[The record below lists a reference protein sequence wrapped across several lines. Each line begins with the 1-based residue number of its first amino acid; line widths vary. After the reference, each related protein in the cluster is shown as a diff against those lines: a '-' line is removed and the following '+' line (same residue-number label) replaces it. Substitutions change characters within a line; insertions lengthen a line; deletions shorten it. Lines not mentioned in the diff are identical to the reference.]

1 MATKKKTEEAP
12 VQEIPGSQVLE
23 VQDREV
29 LTVVSGRELFAPV
42 KFFTFEVGPIT
53 IETTV
58 RENEAYEDA
67 IERCNK
73 LLESG
78 MQAQFTEKMANFFS
92 RMGQLDEF
100 MENRGM
106 PTRAEQDTFGQNSSR
121 PAPRPQQQSNETSF
135 PAEPVAASL
144 SDLVTAKQL
153 GMIRAVSRDANID
166 SEDECKR
173 LLNCSTS
180 ELSKKAASSFIDHLM
195 KMQRG
200 GTRSAAVPMNRA
212 SEHTGP
218 VEPAGF
224 QRPATADDDIPF

>member
-1 MATKKKTEEAP
+1 MVAKKKEEAP
-12 VQEIPGSQVLE
+12 VQEMPGSQVQE
-23 VQDREV
+23 VLDREV

-53 IETTV
+53 IQTTV

-67 IERCNK
+67 IERCNN

-78 MQAQFTEKMANFFS
+78 MQAQFTTKMEAFFS

-100 MENRGM
+100 MANRGM

-121 PAPRPQQQSNETSF
+121 PAPQQQRSQESSF
-135 PAEPVAASL
+135 PAEPVAAGL
-144 SDLVTAKQL
+144 GDLVTAKQL
-153 GMIRAVSRDANID
+153 GMIRAISREAGIDAEEE
-166 SEDECKR
+166 SMQ

-195 KMQRG
+195 KLQR
-200 GTRSAAVPMNRA
+200 RSNSSAPPIRRA

-218 VEPAGF
+218 VEPAYF
-224 QRPATADDDIPF
+224 MPPRPANTDDDIPF